1 MGRRQEDSLAAV
13 GVDTPPVGVGTPV
26 AGMDTPVVGVD
37 TPPVVGVDTPPV
49 AGVGTPDQKE
59 EEGVGRGRQGVE
71 LPLEGRQGFEEVGRQ
86 PEIVKRNHKNTL

>member
-1 MGRRQEDSLAAV
+1 MGTPVA
-13 GVDTPPVGVGTPV
+13 GVDTPPV
-26 AGMDTPVVGVD
+26 AGVD
-37 TPPVVGVDTPPV
+37 TSPV

-86 PEIVKRNHKNTL
+86 PEIVKQEETQSQKHFVHSYDVYI